1 MKATRPGF
9 TLVELLVVI
18 AIIGVLIA
26 LLLPAV
32 QQAREAA
39 RRGQCMNNFKQYG
52 LAMHNRHDVYK
63 VLPVGASNSPR
74 HTWVVE
80 IWAQIEQSALADKYL
95 QDQPFYTNST
105 SPAHNHIT
113 QNATTGL
120 CTQQIDLYFCPSEK
134 GATYW
139 KGDAYWRSRGNYV
152 VNFGNTG
159 ATNPEGQTAPFA
171 RNQKPRDFANFT
183 DGLSNTLLMSEIIMA
198 QETNWDSRGDIF
210 NDDGPGCS
218 FMTNNTPNSGVDA
231 PQFCTNTAPNPPC
244 VTGSSPLYITA
255 RSQHPGGVNVLLADG
270 SVRFVGETISANVWH
285 AVGSTAGNETL
296 QLP

>member
-1 MKATRPGF
+1 MKSIRSGF

-52 LAMHNRHDVYK
+52 LALHNRHDTFHN
-63 VLPVGASNSPR
+63 LPIGATNSPR

-80 IWAQIEQSALADKYL
+80 IWAFIEQSALADQYL
-95 QDQPFYTNST
+95 PDQPFYTTST

-120 CTQQIDLYFCPSEK
+120 CTQPIGLYFCPSEK
-134 GATYW
+134 GETLW

-152 VNFGNTG
+152 VNFGNTAG
-159 ATNPEGQTAPFA
+159 ADEVAQSAPFA
-171 RNQKPRDFANFT
+171 RNQKARDFSSFT
-183 DGLSNTLLMSEIIMA
+183 DGLSNTLVMSEIIMA
-198 QETNWDSRGDIF
+198 REEDRDSRGDIF
-210 NDDGPGCS
+210 NDDGPGCA

-244 VTGSSPLYITA
+244 VTASSPMYVTA
-255 RSQHPGGVNVLLADG
+255 RSQHPGGVNVLLGDG
-270 SVRFVGETISANVWH
+270 AVTFVGETISANVWH
-285 AVGSTAGNETL
+285 AVGSSAGNESL